1 MLTIA
6 LRCPLIDFRE
16 HRRYL
21 GRTLSGRWRSGYD
34 VLGDDGVLSRPIALG
49 ALLTAAFT
57 SFLFVCLSHAQSEQ
71 PGLEADY
78 CYPSR
83 NAALAA
89 FANGRTVTVVGQ
101 VMLERAGELETFEI
115 LSRSGDD
122 VAVLLNSHSD
132 GGACILIEG
141 HAPTHS
147 APVAETRSGA
157 LGQHAASPR
166 SGAR

>member
-1 MLTIA
+1 
-6 LRCPLIDFRE
+6 
-16 HRRYL
+16 
-21 GRTLSGRWRSGYD
+21 
-34 VLGDDGVLSRPIALG
+34 VLSRLIALG
-49 ALLTAAFT
+49 VLLTAAFT
-57 SFLFVCLSHAQSEQ
+57 SFLFVSLSHAQSEH

-83 NAALAA
+83 NAAVAA
-89 FANGRTVTVVGQ
+89 FANGRTIIVEGQ
-101 VMLERAGELETFEI
+101 MKLERAGEVETFEI

-122 VAVLLNSHSD
+122 VTVLLNSHSD

-147 APVAETRSGA
+147 APVAEARSGVP
-157 LGQHAASPR
+157 GKHAASPR